1 MRIDLILSKLCL
13 IKTRSIAKT
22 ATEKD
27 LVCLNGHKVKASA
40 TVKSGDIVSFSL
52 SGYKTIVKILSL
64 PTGNVSKKNA
74 PEYYEILERSKNETV
89 DC

>member
-22 ATEKD
+22 ATEKG
-27 LVCLNGHKVKASA
+27 LISQNGLKIKASA
-40 TVKSGDIVSFSL
+40 TVKSGDIISFTL
-52 SGYKTIVKILSL
+52 SGYKTIVKIISL

-74 PEYYEILERSKNETV
+74 PEYYEILERSKLDSTEL
-89 DC
+89 